1 MIGRYKMESL
11 LLRFAKKREA
21 RKKELEKERKQI
33 DKAYNKLDIIEKIA
47 LKEELK
53 KYDSKINL
61 FFLTLPFKVAIYL
74 AIFGLPML
82 VFGINL
88 LEPLATVVR
97 TIFSLIPLL
106 IVMFFASVLGE
117 ILSSIDIKKS
127 VSKKL
132 LLKK

>member
-1 MIGRYKMESL
+1 MESL

-74 AIFGLPML
+74 AIFGLAML